1 MLIGARAP
9 AAYNSIMS
17 VQVSTRPGKGQYSE
31 AEAAEELGISVAQL
45 RTMIRSHVIDRDED
59 LNNVPVTTF
68 QPSDLLILR
77 LLTGMPTGSPTL

>member
-1 MLIGARAP
+1 
-9 AAYNSIMS
+9 MS
-17 VQVSTRPGKGQYSE
+17 VQVSSRPGKGQYSE

-45 RTMIRSHVIDRDED
+45 RTMIRSHVVDRDED

-77 LLTGMPTGSPTL
+77 LLTGMPTASTTNC

>member
-1 MLIGARAP
+1 
-9 AAYNSIMS
+9 MS

-45 RTMIRSHVIDRDED
+45 RTMIRSHVVDKDED
-59 LNNVPVTTF
+59 LNNVPVHTF

-77 LLTGMPTGSPTL
+77 LLTGMQTGSESR